1 MINFSEKDSTKY
13 KSDESQAPIDVFGL
27 VHLNSATQDKLLHR
41 CPQGQMVVILLS
53 DATSASDA
61 LRSPIVQ
68 MFANV
73 SRPYKK

>member
-1 MINFSEKDSTKY
+1 MINFSEKDSTKH
-13 KSDESQAPIDVFGL
+13 KRDESQTPVDVFGL
-27 VHLNSATQDKLLHR
+27 VQLNSATQDKLVHR
-41 CPQGQMVVILLS
+41 CPQGQMVIILLS